1 MPYLSIFGL
10 EFETHPRIFQN
21 AKFRERV
28 KMSKRWTKNVL
39 FEYFGLEI

>member
-1 MPYLSIFGL
+1 MPCLGIFGL
-10 EFETHPRIFQN
+10 EFKKHPRIFRN